1 MCVCITI
8 INNFKKQINKQS
20 QYIFLGNKNTIL
32 IKIED
37 HF

>member
-8 INNFKKQINKQS
+8 INNFKKQIKQS

-37 HF
+37 HL